1 MSRII
6 RWNPL
11 REMVDMQ
18 RQLDRVFDEMNTN
31 FNQGDW
37 TETGNWLA
45 FDIHENEDNYIVE
58 TDLPG
63 INPDDINITLHENTL
78 TVSAE
83 LNREDL
89 QEGDRQIIN
98 ERRYGRFQRSV
109 RLPETVDADKVE
121 ANFENGVLMLTIAKS
136 EVTKPRQISVNS
148 QKMLTTEN

>member
-1 MSRII
+1 MSKVI

-18 RQLDRVFDEMNTN
+18 RQLDRVFDEMNNN
-31 FNQGDW
+31 FTQSDW
-37 TETGNWLA
+37 TQTGNWLA

-63 INPDDINITLHENTL
+63 IDPDNIGVTLHENTL
-78 TVSAE
+78 TVTAE
-83 LNREDL
+83 INREEL
-89 QEGDRQIIN
+89 QEGERQLIS

-136 EVTKPRQISVNS
+136 EATKPRQISVNS
-148 QKMLTTEN
+148 HKMLTNEN